1 MKKVLLQNKPNFGEI
16 SQYNFSTNDTA
27 PFSYDNSTSIPENN
41 DQFQNKDLQTTSYG
55 SIINEYIIEN
65 NLKYSGSSNVTIKE
79 LRIDNAGVNYDLEN
93 IEVRGWFFSKNY
105 FVNSNSNPS
114 ETLPEDAGYG
124 TLNNVLNGND
134 DTSRFYKAGFSDRS
148 DGSNLGDITAVMGG
162 PIVSNFE
169 EDDNIQVSS
178 FVGGHVTLDL
188 LLDPLKTPLPT
199 GIGQE
204 SDNFLVD
211 SVDENPLYF
220 CFWMKG
226 DADRWSGTD
235 EREKRFQ
242 VYKIDNLQ
250 FFPNGNG
257 TAIEIDFPNGDAD
270 NRQDGGGGGSSWS
283 AQAPAFIVT
292 KFKVLIDVVS
302 GTTNTNVEDE
312 IAKEIAK
319 DVIPQKSFVLSELNN
334 ISFFNNFNPLQQLNN
349 DDLDGTSQSQVFPN
363 FFPLTTITIDGDI
376 QQTDIQSYY
385 PFESEQSIRASSPC
399 TIKINFNLVDSTIGS
414 EVHNEI
420 AGLRYLYFVVR
431 WNDVDDEIKTIDD
444 FLEDKPDNNVE
455 LLRRQQNENIYI
467 PNIIEPTLEGNWEN
481 NTSNYTNYEE
491 IKNVYNTP
499 GIKTIKVIMITYD
512 RDTNQLGRWK
522 LIKSR
527 FYLDIP
533 LNQYPDFGEVGGDD
547 YTTIPWPF
555 TTAVIGGVD
564 SNSKYKQ
571 SVQNTLSSG
580 KIGNTDIIDE
590 RFLISDLN
598 NDELG
603 QSITK
608 MDLEQCRYFN
618 TGNYNM
624 YNLLGIDAVI
634 GDNLIQYNSPYYDG
648 DINKFPMESSVG
660 QIFISDNSDL
670 NLKQS
675 CKLELNTGELSG
687 KSIIDSSGNSNK
699 GMLIGD
705 YKVKKNRKGE
715 LMRRNSFIK
724 VPKKSNTNG
733 AL

>member
-134 DTSRFYKAGFSDRS
+134 DTSRFYLSGFSDRS
-148 DGSNLGDITAVMGG
+148 DGSNLGDITAVMDG
-162 PIVSNFE
+162 PIISNFE
-169 EDDNIQVSS
+169 EDGNIQISS
-178 FVGGHVTLDL
+178 FVGGHVSLDNL
-188 LLDPLKTPLPT
+188 TNSEKTPFPT
-199 GIGQE
+199 GLNEE
-204 SDNFLVD
+204 SANFLVD

-235 EREKRFQ
+235 KREKRFQ

-250 FFPNGNG
+250 FFPNGDG

-283 AQAPAFIVT
+283 AQAPAFIIT

-302 GTTNTNVEDE
+302 GTTNNNIEDE
-312 IAKEIAK
+312 IAKEISK
-319 DVIPQKSFVLSELNN
+319 DVIPRKSFVLSELNN

-349 DDLDGTSQSQVFPN
+349 SDLDGNPQSELFPN
-363 FFPLTTITIDGDI
+363 FFPLTTINIDGDT

-385 PFESEQSIRASSPC
+385 SFESEQSIRASSPC
-399 TIKINFNLVDSTIGS
+399 TVKINFNLVEESVDS
-414 EVHNEI
+414 EVYTELNQNI
-420 AGLRYLYFVVR
+420 DYLYFVVR
-431 WNDVDDEIKTIDD
+431 WDDVNDEIKTIEN

-467 PNIIEPTLEGNWEN
+467 PNIIEAGEN
-481 NTSNYTNYEE
+481 TTINYTNYGE

-499 GIKTIKVIMITYD
+499 GIKTIKIIMVTFD
-512 RDTNQLGRWK
+512 KNTNQLGRWK

-547 YTTIPWPF
+547 YITIPWPF
-555 TTAVIGGVD
+555 TTAIIGGVD
-564 SNSKYKQ
+564 NNSKYKQ

-580 KIGNTDIIDE
+580 KIGDTDIIDE

-618 TGNYNM
+618 KPYSI
-624 YNLLGIDAVI
+624 YDLLNIDAVI
-634 GDNLIQYNSPYYDG
+634 NSELIPFDNLYYDG
-648 DINKFPMESSVG
+648 DVNKFPMESSVG
-660 QIFISDNSDL
+660 QIFISDNQDL
-670 NLKQS
+670 DLKQS
-675 CKLELNTGELSG
+675 CKLELNGGEISD
-687 KSIIDSSGNSNK
+687 KSIIDTSGNSNK
-699 GMLIGD
+699 GLLIGD
-705 YKVKKNRKGE
+705 YKIKKIRKGE
-715 LMRRNSFIK
+715 PMRRDSFIK
-724 VPKKSNTNG
+724 VPKKTGNQNG